1 MKSSIII
8 IILISLISFSC
19 QNQEKKPNSKEEK
32 MKIQLTGLNYEHPN
46 KKQMQWFLNNY
57 KEEFMEDTVDLET
70 MNLNNLIQKEF
81 HFHTKL
87 SNISLV
93 LIFCKNQQDALAI
106 GESNFS
112 FNNENQKY
120 GVNGAVL
127 FVVKGKEKQ
136 ELNNVLSWFSG
147 EE

>member
-1 MKSSIII
+1 MRHSIII

-19 QNQEKKPNSKEEK
+19 QNQAKKSNSKEEQT
-32 MKIQLTGLNYEHPN
+32 KIQLTGLNDEHPN
-46 KKQMQWFLNNY
+46 KKQMLWFLNNY
-57 KEEFMEDTVDLET
+57 KEEFIEDKVDLET
-70 MNLNNLIQKEF
+70 MNLKNLIQNEF

-87 SNISLV
+87 SNVSLV
-93 LIFCKNQQDALAI
+93 LIFCNKQQDALAI
-106 GESNFS
+106 AESNFS
-112 FNNENQKY
+112 SNNENQKY

-127 FVVKGKEKQ
+127 FVVKGKEKT

>member
-1 MKSSIII
+1 MRHPITIIF
-8 IILISLISFSC
+8 LIGLISFSC
-19 QNQEKKPNSKEEK
+19 QNQAKKPNSKEEK
-32 MKIQLTGLNYEHPN
+32 TKILLTGLTDEHPN

-57 KEEFMEDTVDLET
+57 KEEFIEDKADLET
-70 MNLNNLIQKEF
+70 NNIDSLIQKEF
-81 HFHTKL
+81 QFHTKL
-87 SNISLV
+87 SDVSLV

-112 FNNENQKY
+112 SNNENQKY

-127 FVVKGKEKQ
+127 FVVKGKEKT
-136 ELNNVLSWFSG
+136 ELNSVLSWFSG